1 MIKNYV
7 INRIMNRVKNECF
20 VIKRDV
26 VFKN

>member
-7 INRIMNRVKNECF
+7 INHVMNRVKNECF